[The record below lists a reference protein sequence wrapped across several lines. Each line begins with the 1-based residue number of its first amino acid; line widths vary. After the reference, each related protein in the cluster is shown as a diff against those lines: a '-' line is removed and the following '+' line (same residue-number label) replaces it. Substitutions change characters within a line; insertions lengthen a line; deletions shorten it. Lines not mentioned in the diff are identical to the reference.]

1 MWHYKSANLLLERF
15 KWNLGM
21 EEELIFL
28 FNVKLEVQIKKV
40 ILIIDIIG

>member
-1 MWHYKSANLLLERF
+1 MKRR
-15 KWNLGM
+15 